1 LEAALAL
8 SLFLL
13 AQESTCHTARRK
25 AKREKKDEALMDV
38 FADRE
43 SHLGDS
49 SNDS

>member
-8 SLFLL
+8 ALLLL

-25 AKREKKDEALMDV
+25 AKREKKDEAVIAV

-43 SHLGDS
+43 SYLGAS